1 MSTTLGKLREYE
13 TVLVINP
20 ELTDEQVAEITDRLK
35 GVLEKMHATLL
46 REDHWGKRKM
56 AFEARKQGRG
66 NYFLLHY
73 AAPVGTVEELE
84 RTLRNL
90 EHVHR
95 FVTQLNGEVI
105 DVEAKKAE
113 VEKMVRER
121 AAAKAKAEAERKER
135 EAAERAMGDDD
146 DDDDDDDRE
155 QAAG

>member
-20 ELTDEQVAEITDRLK
+20 ELTDEQVGEIIDRLK
-35 GVLEKMHATLL
+35 GVLDKMSATLL

-56 AFEARKQGRG
+56 AFEAKKQGRG
-66 NYFLLHY
+66 NYFLFHY
-73 AAPVGTVEELE
+73 VAPVGVVEELE
-84 RTLRNL
+84 RTMRNL

-95 FVTQLNGEVI
+95 FVTQLNGEVT
-105 DVEAKKAE
+105 DVEAKKTE

-135 EAAERAMGDDD
+135 ELAERSMGDDD
-146 DDDDDDDRE
+146 DMDDDDRE